1 MNTTQ
6 TNWKKHTRKIKFDQH
21 KYMTRKLKNKI
32 TSLYTIAG
40 EALYLVDEYSGGESE
55 TANELCSKFEKV
67 QDEIDELLEA
77 KIKREQ
83 ELLQA
88 LQDIAAIAVGPNDA
102 QARAEIISILKA
114 IGAMK

>member
-1 MNTTQ
+1 MKPTQ
-6 TNWKKHTRKIKFDQH
+6 TNWIKHTRKIKFDQH

-32 TSLYTIAG
+32 NSLYTIAG
-40 EALYLVDEYSGGESE
+40 EALYLVEEYSGGESE

-77 KIKREQ
+77 KIKRDQ

-88 LQDIAAIAVGPNDA
+88 LQDIAAMVVSPNDT
-102 QARAEIISILKA
+102 RADILAHALKA
-114 IGAMK
+114 IGKDK